1 MNHQVKSCWVV
12 ETPIFIS
19 NVALVIMRKFKAPQ
33 GVTNYCKLKTICMNS
48 EWCQKWRCALSLSVI
63 VINTIIR
70 QHLKSEWNCSGTTNE
85 REMIRKPRFLQTCWR
100 IFQTRFFCLANSYPR
115 FFIVQN
121 TAESRN
127 MPSFWR
133 RLIDCLWC
141 GIRFGRKNKVITT
154 ECFKTGRRGGNVHTS

>member
-100 IFQTRFFCLANSYPR
+100 IFQTRFFFAWLLSSLFYRPKYCWVAKYAIVLAKANWLFMMRYQ
-115 FFIVQN
+115 VWKK
-121 TAESRN
+121 E
-127 MPSFWR
+127 
-133 RLIDCLWC
+133 
-141 GIRFGRKNKVITT
+141 
-154 ECFKTGRRGGNVHTS
+154 